1 MKTIKSLSKRVM
13 IILFVLLLNSAGM
26 KNVYAHDFEAI
37 CPSGQTLYYN
47 ITDATNHHVEITY
60 PDDSY
65 YNWYSYPTPIG
76 DLTIPNSVT
85 SNGITYSVIS
95 IGNHAFYY
103 CQYLSSIT
111 IPNSVISI
119 DDYAFY
125 YCSGLTGNLFIPNS
139 VTSIGTG
146 AFSKCSELTGMITI
160 PNSVSFIGTNP
171 FSGCSGLEQIVVES
185 GNTVYDSRNNCN
197 AIIKTSTNTLIS
209 GCKNTTIPSSVT
221 SIGNSAFSG
230 CSGFTSIDIPNTITS
245 IGEKAF
251 AYCSNATGTLTIPN
265 TITYIGTNPFSG
277 CSEIEQIVVESG
289 NTVYDSRNNCNAI
302 IKTSTNTLISG
313 CKNSVIPNTVTSIGQ
328 SAFSYLSNLTSIS
341 IPNSVTSIGG
351 FAFDNCVNLT
361 SIIIPNSV
369 TTIGTFVFQ
378 SCWHLNSVTI
388 GNSMTYIGN
397 YAFHNCYNLTMMTVL
412 SETPPSLGYDSFS
425 TVPRTIPIF
434 VPIGT
439 IEAYQNAPGWN
450 EFTNYIEDNVGIIE
464 QNNISV
470 SIYPT
475 LTHNNLFIKTSE
487 PINTIE
493 IFTMTGSLIL
503 RQPCWSDNMEIDIQ
517 NLSPGMYVL
526 RIDTGYAVET
536 RRFVKE

>member
-1 MKTIKSLSKRVM
+1 MKTINLLSKRVI
-13 IILFVLLLNSAGM
+13 IILFVLLLNATGM

-47 ITDATNHHVEITY
+47 ITDATNHYVEITY

-76 DLTIPNSVT
+76 DLTIPNSVIN
-85 SNGITYSVIS
+85 NGITYSIIS
-95 IGNHAFYY
+95 IGNHAFHY
-103 CQYLSSIT
+103 CQYLSSVT
-111 IPNSVISI
+111 IPNSMISI
-119 DDYAFY
+119 GNSAFSG
-125 YCSGLTGNLFIPNS
+125 CSGLTSIEIPNS
-139 VTSIGTG
+139 VTSIGNG
-146 AFSKCSELTGMITI
+146 AFYNCSELTGMITI
-160 PNSVSFIGTNP
+160 SNSVTFIGTNP
-171 FSGCSGLEQIVVES
+171 FSGCPGLEQIVVES

-197 AIIKTSTNTLIS
+197 AIIETNTNTLIS
-209 GCKNTTIPSSVT
+209 GCKNTTIPNSVT
-221 SIGNSAFSG
+221 SIGNGAFSG

-277 CSEIEQIVVESG
+277 CSGIDQIVVESG

-302 IKTSTNTLISG
+302 IKTSSNTLISG
-313 CKNSVIPNTVTSIGQ
+313 CKNTIIPNSVISIEN
-328 SAFSYLSNLTSIS
+328 SAFSYLSDLTSIS
-341 IPNSVTSIGG
+341 IPNSVTSIGS

-369 TTIGTFVFQ
+369 TTMGTFVFQ
-378 SCWHLNSVTI
+378 SCWHLNSVII

-397 YAFHNCYNLTMMTVL
+397 YAFHNCYNLTTMTVL
-412 SETPPSLGYDSFS
+412 SETPPNLGYDSFS
-425 TVPRTIPIF
+425 TVPKNIPVN

-439 IEAYQNAPGWN
+439 IEAYQNAYGWN
-450 EFTNYIEDNVGIIE
+450 EFTNYIENVVGVDERSNII
-464 QNNISV
+464 V

-475 LTHNNLFIKTSE
+475 ITHDKLFVKTSE
-487 PINTIE
+487 SVNYFE

-503 RQPCWSDNMEIDIQ
+503 RQPCWSDNMEIDVQ

-526 RIDTGYAVET
+526 RLNTGYAVET